1 MARPNDYRRTP
12 RVCTSAQNSVAA
24 NTPNAATIAA
34 ITMIFVDIGLLLGL
48 RSRVREKPIATF
60 DPDQLCPRIPAIA
73 SAATQR
79 CGMIWDASMR

>member
-48 RSRVREKPIATF
+48 RSRVREKPIATL
-60 DPDQLCPRIPAIA
+60 DPDQLCPMMPAIRA
-73 SAATQR
+73 SHLPRAL
-79 CGMIWDASMR
+79 